1 MAEKSRTHE
10 RSHPVNNNEI
20 EESRERLAR
29 AVRDTRY
36 QLDVPRRIRR
46 SFQERPAVW
55 IVGAVVVGA
64 VVMMLPRNRTV
75 YVAGEKNGKGKSKIL
90 ETGFLLG
97 AARIAATLLK
107 PAVISFI
114 RSRFSDD
121 GARSGRTASRW

>member
-1 MAEKSRTHE
+1 MKD
-10 RSHPVNNNEI
+10 EI

-55 IVGAVVVGA
+55 VVGAVVVGA
-64 VVMMLPRNRTV
+64 VVMMLPRHKTV
-75 YVAGEKNGKGKSKIL
+75 YVAGEKSGKGKSKIL

-107 PAVISFI
+107 PALISFI
-114 RSRFSDD
+114 RSRLSGDS
-121 GARSGRTASRW
+121 GRPGRTASRW

>member
-1 MAEKSRTHE
+1 
-10 RSHPVNNNEI
+10 VNNEI

-46 SFQERPAVW
+46 SFQERPAMWV
-55 IVGAVVVGA
+55 VGAVVVGA
-64 VVMMLPRNRTV
+64 VVMMLPRNKTV

-114 RSRFSDD
+114 RSRFSGD
-121 GARSGRTASRW
+121 GTRSGRMASRW

>member
-1 MAEKSRTHE
+1 MKDEL
-10 RSHPVNNNEI
+10 
-20 EESRERLAR
+20 EESRQRLTR
-29 AVRDTRY
+29 AVRETRD

-55 IVGAVVVGA
+55 VVGAIVVGA
-64 VVMMLPRNRTV
+64 VVMMLPRNKTV

-107 PAVISFI
+107 PAVIGFI
-114 RSRFSDD
+114 RNRIN
-121 GARSGRTASRW
+121 ARVRSGRTASR

>member
-1 MAEKSRTHE
+1 VKD
-10 RSHPVNNNEI
+10 EI

-55 IVGAVVVGA
+55 VVGAVVVGA
-64 VVMMLPRNRTV
+64 VVMMLPRGKTV
-75 YVAGEKNGKGKSKIL
+75 YVAGAGKNGKVKSKLL

-114 RSRFSDD
+114 RSRLSGD
-121 GARSGRTASRW
+121 GARPDRTASRW

>member
-1 MAEKSRTHE
+1 M
-10 RSHPVNNNEI
+10 NNEI
-20 EESRERLAR
+20 EESRARLVR

-55 IVGAVVVGA
+55 VVGA
-64 VVMMLPRNRTV
+64 IVVGAIVMMLPRNKTV

-114 RSRFSDD
+114 RSRFSGD
-121 GARSGRTASRW
+121 GARSGRMASRW

>member
-1 MAEKSRTHE
+1 
-10 RSHPVNNNEI
+10 VNNEI

-29 AVRDTRY
+29 AVRDTRD

-55 IVGAVVVGA
+55 VVGAIVVGA
-64 VVMMLPRNRTV
+64 VVMMLPRGKTV
-75 YVAGEKNGKGKSKIL
+75 YVGGAEKNGKGKSKLL

-107 PAVISFI
+107 PAVIGFI
-114 RSRFSDD
+114 RSRLSAMNTRPD
-121 GARSGRTASRW
+121 RPASRW

>member
-1 MAEKSRTHE
+1 M
-10 RSHPVNNNEI
+10 NDEI

-55 IVGAVVVGA
+55 VVGAIVVGA
-64 VVMMLPRNRTV
+64 VVMMLPRNKTV
-75 YVAGEKNGKGKSKIL
+75 YVAGERSGNGKGKSKIL

-114 RSRFSDD
+114 RSRFNGE
-121 GARSGRTASRW
+121 GARPGRMASRW

>member
-1 MAEKSRTHE
+1 MSD
-10 RSHPVNNNEI
+10 EI

-29 AVRDTRY
+29 AVRDTRD

-55 IVGAVVVGA
+55 VVGAIAVGA
-64 VVMMLPRNRTV
+64 VVMMLPRGKTV
-75 YVAGEKNGKGKSKIL
+75 YVGGGEKNGKGKSKIL

-107 PAVISFI
+107 PAVIGFI
-114 RSRFSDD
+114 RSRLSAVN
-121 GARSGRTASRW
+121 ARSDRTSSRW

>member
-1 MAEKSRTHE
+1 MK
-10 RSHPVNNNEI
+10 NEI

-29 AVRDTRY
+29 AVRNTRD

-55 IVGAVVVGA
+55 VVGAVVVGA
-64 VVMMLPRNRTV
+64 VVMMLPRNKTV

-107 PAVISFI
+107 PALMSLI
-114 RSRFSDD
+114 RSRFSGDS
-121 GARSGRTASRW
+121 ARSGRMASRW

>member
-1 MAEKSRTHE
+1 M
-10 RSHPVNNNEI
+10 NNEI
-20 EESRERLAR
+20 EESREHLAR

-55 IVGAVVVGA
+55 VVGAIVVGA
-64 VVMMLPRNRTV
+64 VVMMLPRNKTV
-75 YVAGEKNGKGKSKIL
+75 YVAGEKNGKGKSKLL

-114 RSRFSDD
+114 RSRFGGDGVRSD
-121 GARSGRTASRW
+121 RMPSRW